1 MLTLFRFVRRALI
14 GATLGLAQAAN
25 AWGPQGHEVVAALAQ
40 ARLTTVAKAQVDKLL
55 ALEPG
60 ATLASISKWADK
72 QRSPATAGWHFVN
85 FPKGNCSYAPQRD
98 CPDGNCV
105 VGAIMQQLEILGSA
119 APPEERLTALKY
131 VVHLVA
137 DVHQPL
143 HAGYAEDR
151 GGNTYQL
158 EAFMRGT
165 NLHAVWDFWLIRNL
179 GMSNEALVARLLAR
193 PVAPGELNVAQAA
206 EESCRIVGTP
216 GYYPGRKVDTA
227 YIEQF
232 TPVMEARLVLA
243 GARLAAALNR
253 VWQ

>member
-14 GATLGLAQAAN
+14 GATLGLALAAN
-25 AWGPQGHEVVAALAQ
+25 AWGPQGHEVIAALAQ

-158 EAFMRGT
+158 EAFMRAMAEAAPNAEGVEVYGPADAP
-165 NLHAVWDFWLIRNL
+165 LGLIR
-179 GMSNEALVARLLAR
+179 GRRRKRFLVRADRGVDLSAYMAAWRARVK
-193 PVAPGELNVAQAA
+193 PPAA
-206 EESCRIVGTP
+206 I
-216 GYYPGRKVDTA
+216 
-227 YIEQF
+227 
-232 TPVMEARLVLA
+232 
-243 GARLAAALNR
+243 RLAIDIDPYSFL
-253 VWQ
+253 